1 MASKTKGYQVLAKLE
16 VSIGIEIQA
25 TSLEEA
31 VQKSASLKEND
42 FITIE
47 GDYLDG
53 SLEITGVYKS

>member
-1 MASKTKGYQVLAKLE
+1 